1 MDSKVNSNK
10 ITHNKKYVLL
20 GYAIQEILL
29 KNELSDAKPKD
40 LMEPLIKKGFFKNDH
55 RDGLP
60 LRNILRELDKR
71 NELYLIPQVRVE
83 RKDKNRFWYFNPV
96 QL

>member
-1 MDSKVNSNK
+1 MDSEVNSIK
-10 ITHNKKYVLL
+10 ITVNKKYVLL

-29 KNELSDAKPKD
+29 ENELIDARPKD
-40 LMEPLIKKGFFKNDH
+40 LMELLIKKGFFKNDH